1 MGTAGGGRWSLVRRN
16 MRACREFSGS
26 RRAGAISPV
35 AVLPQFPETGTG
47 DPRQFRTELPQPAPV
62 VPAEPAWLEDG
73 TLYST
78 RYGDV
83 YASAE
88 GALAEAEH
96 VFLGGNGLPHRW
108 QRRESFAI
116 VEIGFG
122 AGLNFLATW
131 AAWRAHAPAGSR
143 LHYLSAEKHPFR
155 TQDLARV
162 HAPWRQVAELGEQ
175 LRERYPSLVPG
186 FHRLRLDAGRVSL
199 TLLFGDALDMLREVS
214 AQADAFYLDGFA
226 PARNPELWSAE
237 IFAELAR
244 IARPDATAATYSV
257 AGVVRRGLSAAGFRV
272 ERCGGF
278 GRKKQMLAAR
288 RAKLQEPGRMPTRRH
303 AAVIGAGLAGSSCA
317 AQLAERGWTV
327 DLIERH
333 SEPARE
339 ASGNPAGLLMPAF
352 SLDWN
357 APTRLTV
364 QACSYARWWRTDLSR
379 AVGTSVW
386 QPQGVLQL
394 ARDAAHLERQRRICE
409 IFALPDSLVRI
420 VDAGEGSAIAGWP
433 VAGAG
438 WWLPSAGWADPREG
452 CRATLAACD
461 GGVRA
466 LFGRD
471 VVRMRR
477 AVDHWELLGRD
488 GTPLTRAPV
497 VVFANARDAKSIEG
511 CEQLPLAGVRG
522 QVSLIPEHSMR
533 ALRVAVCREGY
544 IAPAA
549 GGFHCLG
556 ASYNPGSEEMRE
568 TLADHADNLQRLER
582 LLPGFGAGLEPGR
595 LAGRVGFR
603 SVTPDRMP
611 LVGALHWH
619 GEPQS
624 GVFACLGL
632 ASRGL
637 AWAPLLAETVAC
649 LASGEPPPLE
659 RGLLRLIAPERFAS
673 RP

>member
-1 MGTAGGGRWSLVRRN
+1 
-16 MRACREFSGS
+16 
-26 RRAGAISPV
+26 
-35 AVLPQFPETGTG
+35 
-47 DPRQFRTELPQPAPV
+47 LPQPAQV
-62 VPAEPAWLEDG
+62 VPAEPTWLEDG
-73 TLYST
+73 TLYSR

-88 GALAEAEH
+88 GAVAEAEH
-96 VFLGGNGLPHRW
+96 VFLRGNGLPHRW

-122 AGLNFLATW
+122 AGLNFLVTW
-131 AAWRAHAPAGSR
+131 AAWRAHAPAGAR

-162 HAPWRQVAELGEQ
+162 QAPWGQLAELAEQ
-175 LRERYPSLVPG
+175 VRERYPPLVPG
-186 FHRLRLDAGRVSL
+186 FYRLRFDAGRVSL
-199 TLLFGDALDMLREVS
+199 TLLFGDALEMLREVG
-214 AQADAFYLDGFA
+214 ARADAFYLDGFA
-226 PARNPELWSAE
+226 PARNPEVWSPE

-244 IARPDATAATYSV
+244 IAQPDATAATYSV

-272 ERCGGF
+272 ERCAGF

-288 RAKLQEPGRMPTRRH
+288 LAKPIDPLHVPTHRR

-352 SLDWN
+352 SVDWN
-357 APTRLTV
+357 PPTRLTV
-364 QACSYARWWRTDLSR
+364 HAWSYARWWFADLSR
-379 AVGTSVW
+379 SVGTRVW

-420 VDAGEGSAIAGWP
+420 VDAGEGGAIAGWP

-438 WWLPSAGWADPREG
+438 WWLPSAGWVDPREG
-452 CRATLAACD
+452 CRAMLAACA
-461 GGVRA
+461 GRVRA

-471 VVRMRR
+471 VIQMRR
-477 AVDHWELLGRD
+477 AGEDWELLGRD
-488 GTPLTRAPV
+488 GTALTRVQV
-497 VVFANARDAKSIEG
+497 VVFANARDAKSVEG

-522 QVSLIPEHSMR
+522 QVSLIPEHPAR
-533 ALRVAVCREGY
+533 TLRVAVCREGY
-544 IAPAA
+544 IAPAV

-556 ASYNPGSEEMRE
+556 ASYNAGSDEKRE
-568 TLADHADNLQRLER
+568 TLVDHADNLQRLDR
-582 LLPGFGAGLEPGR
+582 LLPGFGGGLEPGR
-595 LAGRVGFR
+595 LTGRVGFR

-619 GEPQS
+619 GQPQP
-624 GVFACLGL
+624 GVFVCLGL

-637 AWAPLLAETVAC
+637 AWAPLLADTVAS
-649 LASGEPPPLE
+649 LASGEPLPLE
-659 RGLLRLIAPERFAS
+659 RALLRFIAPERFVS